1 MRKFFCCFG
10 IFLLLSAK
18 AWSRVTVFACESEWQ
33 AVAREIAKD
42 KIDLTLGI
50 APTQNPQKVEIKYLI
65 KRAGK
70 ARMFFCTGGGLEEK
84 WLMDLASDSRN
95 IKIIA
100 DPKKNILFA
109 YDVVN
114 AGNLDNK
121 LGSRVHLNPHNIS
134 KIAAEFTLRIKE
146 LDPINAIFYQNSYE
160 NFTKKWQKKI
170 IEWEAKSKSLKGM
183 TFIAQDDSWKYL
195 EDWLQIKI
203 LTFSEFEKK
212 SQSKAINLYNFARKL
227 ENVDAEAIIFASFEN
242 KKDLLWLRDKLRK
255 RMILLPFTV
264 NGSANSQDLVKM
276 FDATVNRLLTDC
288 SSGVCESLAP
298 AAKMTVKFK

>member
-1 MRKFFCCFG
+1 MKKFFYALG
-10 IFLLLSAK
+10 IFLFFSIEASAK
-18 AWSRVTVFACESEWQ
+18 VTVFACESEWQ
-33 AVAREIAKD
+33 ALAREIAKD

-50 APTQNPQKVEIKYLI
+50 APTQNPQKVEIKYLV

-70 ARMFFCTGGGLEEK
+70 ARMFFCSGGGLEEK
-84 WLMDLASDSRN
+84 WLMNLASDSRN

-114 AGNLDNK
+114 AGKTGVD
-121 LGSRVHLNPHNIS
+121 LGPRVHLNPHNIS
-134 KIAAEFTLRIKE
+134 KIAAEFTLKIKE
-146 LDPINAIFYQNSYE
+146 LDPVNANFYQNSYE
-160 NFTKKWQKKI
+160 EFIKKWQKKI
-170 IEWEAKSKSLKGM
+170 VEWELKSKALKGVI
-183 TFIAQDDSWKYL
+183 FIAQDNSWKYL

-203 LTFSEFEKK
+203 LTLADFEKK
-212 SQSKAINLYNFARKL
+212 SQSKIINLHHFAQEL
-227 ENVDAEAIIFASFEN
+227 DNVEVEAIIFASFEN

-264 NGSANSQDLVKM
+264 NGSANSQDLTKM

-288 SSGVCESLAP
+288 SSGVCKSLAP
-298 AAKMTVKFK
+298 ATKMTVKFK